1 MVQNTTQ
8 LKLDI
13 PTDRL
18 LEILAE
24 KDNRTKIGELRFCL
38 KERAKTLGVRA
49 K

>member
-1 MVQNTTQ
+1 MVQHTTQ
-8 LKLDI
+8 LKVDV

-38 KERAKTLGVRA
+38 KERAKTLGV
-49 K
+49 KTK